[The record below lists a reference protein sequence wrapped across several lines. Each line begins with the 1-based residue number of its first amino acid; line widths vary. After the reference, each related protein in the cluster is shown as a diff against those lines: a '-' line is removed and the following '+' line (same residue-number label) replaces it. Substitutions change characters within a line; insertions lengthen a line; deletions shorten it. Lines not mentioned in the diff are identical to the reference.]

1 MIPERWMRSTLKDIR
16 RYYDP
21 RYSDVVRM
29 DTSVNV
35 LGPNPVVKKVLDE
48 CEGMDVNQ
56 YPKPYSD
63 ALRAEL
69 ASFYDVTP
77 EMVIVGNGS
86 DEVLDIIFKSFLEWG
101 EVVVTTYPS
110 YSLHSWFIRV
120 NGGAVREVDL
130 TPDFQLIPD
139 DILNAEGK
147 MLLICNPNN
156 PTANSFDPSMMERMI
171 SGWDGPVVVDEAYGE
186 FTSNSL
192 IPLISRYD
200 NLIVTRTF
208 SKAYGMAGIRVGYLI
223 AGDGMTDIM
232 NRAKIPYSLNRVSE
246 RMAMAALR
254 ERDYVDRIISIV
266 NQERPRLAADLE
278 RLGFKVFPSETNF
291 MLARSPIPSNQLVSA
306 LADRGILVRDFGSK
320 RMLEDC
326 VRTTIGTRE
335 LNQLLVERIEEV
347 LTECQ

>member
-21 RYSDVVRM
+21 RYHDVVRM

-48 CEGMDVNQ
+48 CEDVDVNQ

-69 ASFYDVTP
+69 ASFYDVTS

-110 YSLHSWFIRV
+110 YSLHSWFVRV

-139 DILNAEGK
+139 DILSAGGK
-147 MLLICNPNN
+147 ILLICNPNN
-156 PTANSFDPSMMERMI
+156 PTANSFDPNMMERMI
-171 SGWDGPVVVDEAYGE
+171 SEWEGPVVVDEAYGE

-192 IPLISRYD
+192 IPLTRRYD

-208 SKAYGMAGIRVGYLI
+208 SKAYGMAGMRVGYLI

-232 NRAKIPYSLNRVSE
+232 NRVKIPYSLNRVSE
-246 RMAMAALR
+246 SMAVAALR
-254 ERDYVDRIISIV
+254 ERDYVDSIISTV
-266 NQERPRLAADLE
+266 NQERPKLAADLE
-278 RLGFKVFPSETNF
+278 HLGFKVFPSETNF
-291 MLARSPIPSNQLVSA
+291 MLARSPIPSDQLTSA
-306 LADRGILVRDFGSK
+306 LADRGILIRDFGSK

-335 LNQLLVERIEEV
+335 LNQLLVERIEGV
-347 LTECQ
+347 LTECH